1 MKFMTEYLRDL
12 TSLASKVGKVLY
24 QGKCGQNGHNLKYGL
39 VSLRYFGLTLY
50 FPSQNKNSRTLNVVC
65 LN

>member
-24 QGKCGQNGHNLKYGL
+24 QGRCGQNGHNL
-39 VSLRYFGLTLY
+39 VWYFRLTLY
-50 FPSQNKNSRTLNVVC
+50 FPFQNKNSRTLNVVC